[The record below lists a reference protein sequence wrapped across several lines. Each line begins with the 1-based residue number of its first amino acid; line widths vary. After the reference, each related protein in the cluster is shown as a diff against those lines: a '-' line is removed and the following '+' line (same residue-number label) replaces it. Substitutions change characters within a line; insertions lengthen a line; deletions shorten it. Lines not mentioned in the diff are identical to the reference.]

1 MGDRPPN
8 YISILPVVALCPLL
22 VFLSFHSL
30 HCLGFT
36 LSMSSHHIWF
46 FENSW
51 PLLFFLSLFNP
62 PPRGHRPEAS
72 WLILTKMC
80 FKDVGIQFRVVCS
93 LCTNSSPLTCR
104 DLKGSVWQKV
114 KPLGRPGDEGDEKSF
129 DLEEWEHSRTCA
141 LYLTGLRDLDNI
153 AEEKQLQFQPRTE
166 HNTQRRHKGLDEGC
180 DHCYLWVTQF

>member
-1 MGDRPPN
+1 MGEPPTPTPN

-22 VFLSFHSL
+22 VFLLFHSL

-62 PPRGHRPEAS
+62 SRGHRPEAS

-80 FKDVGIQFRVVCS
+80 FKDVGIQSRVVCS
-93 LCTNSSPLTCR
+93 LCTNSSPQLVETWRGLYDKRWNHREGQAMREMRSPSTWRNENIHGLVRFISQVLETWIILLKKSNYSSNQGQSIIHR
-104 DLKGSVWQKV
+104 D
-114 KPLGRPGDEGDEKSF
+114 
-129 DLEEWEHSRTCA
+129 
-141 LYLTGLRDLDNI
+141 
-153 AEEKQLQFQPRTE
+153 
-166 HNTQRRHKGLDEGC
+166 
-180 DHCYLWVTQF
+180 VTRA